1 VRTFLAAV
9 NDVIVCLAWAAL
21 VTMAFVSIR
30 IICEFIGGR

>member
-9 NDVIVCLAWAAL
+9 NDVLVCLAWVAL
-21 VTMAFVSIR
+21 ITMGFVSIR